1 MNEESK
7 PMSGAKQVNDI
18 VIKFVGDSGDGIQL
32 SGNIFADTLA
42 HIGLDMATFPDFPAE
57 VRAPRNTTF
66 GVSGFQIHF
75 NNKKVLTPGDEYDV
89 LVCFNP
95 ASLKVNLKN
104 VKQGGIIVVDSSNF
118 TPRSLETAGYTSNPL
133 DDNSLSNYIVLQI
146 PASEMV
152 INLNSD
158 LDKKN
163 AERTKNMFI
172 LGLLYN
178 MFSFDL
184 KPAINYINTKF
195 KNKSQLVEANLKSL
209 EHGYQYSE
217 TIKNFPKFYLP
228 KCELLPGKYR
238 DIQGNVATA
247 WGLMAA
253 AEKAGLHLFVGS
265 YPITPATE
273 ILVELSKHRE
283 LGVKTFQAEDEIAGI
298 TSAIGASFAGS
309 LAATTTSGP
318 GLSLKVEAMGLAV
331 MTELPLVIV
340 DVQRAGPSTGMPTK
354 SEQADLYM
362 SMFGRNGEAPI
373 PIIAAASPVDC
384 FFAAFEAAKI
394 ALEHMTPVILLSD
407 GYIGLG
413 SSVFRI
419 PKMADLPEIRP
430 PFADTNAKYYPYERD
445 EEWYVRKWA
454 IPGTPGL
461 QHRVG
466 GLEKSDIYGEVTTD
480 AKNHEKMVINREEKI
495 KRIAHKWPLQR
506 ITGPEDP
513 DLLVVS
519 WGGTKGQ
526 VEGAVQNLTAKGY
539 KIAHTHFRYINP
551 LPLNTHEILKSGKKV
566 IVCELNRGQFANILR
581 MNYQDIELHQY
592 NKVQGQ
598 PFTMKEL
605 ENAFTELL
613 NS

>member
-1 MNEESK
+1 
-7 PMSGAKQVNDI
+7 
-18 VIKFVGDSGDGIQL
+18 
-32 SGNIFADTLA
+32 
-42 HIGLDMATFPDFPAE
+42 
-57 VRAPRNTTF
+57 
-66 GVSGFQIHF
+66 
-75 NNKKVLTPGDEYDV
+75 
-89 LVCFNP
+89 
-95 ASLKVNLKN
+95 
-104 VKQGGIIVVDSSNF
+104 
-118 TPRSLETAGYTSNPL
+118 
-133 DDNSLSNYIVLQI
+133 
-146 PASEMV
+146 
-152 INLNSD
+152 
-158 LDKKN
+158 
-163 AERTKNMFI
+163 MFI

-184 KPAINYINTKF
+184 KPAINYINNKF
-195 KNKSQLVEANLKSL
+195 KNKSQLIEANLKSL
-209 EHGYQYSE
+209 EHGYKYSE
-217 TIKNFPKFYLP
+217 TIENFPKFYLA

-331 MTELPLVIV
+331 MTELPIVIV

-373 PIIAAASPVDC
+373 PIIAASSSVDC

-419 PKMADLPEIRP
+419 PKMEDLPEIHP
-430 PFADTNAKYYPYERD
+430 PFADPNVKYYPYERD
-445 EEWYVRKWA
+445 EEWFVRKWA

-466 GLEKSDIYGEVTTD
+466 GLEKSHIYGEVTTD
-480 AKNHEKMVINREEKI
+480 AKNHEK
-495 KRIAHKWPLQR
+495 W
-506 ITGPEDP
+506 
-513 DLLVVS
+513 
-519 WGGTKGQ
+519 
-526 VEGAVQNLTAKGY
+526 
-539 KIAHTHFRYINP
+539 
-551 LPLNTHEILKSGKKV
+551 
-566 IVCELNRGQFANILR
+566 
-581 MNYQDIELHQY
+581 
-592 NKVQGQ
+592 
-598 PFTMKEL
+598 
-605 ENAFTELL
+605 
-613 NS
+613 